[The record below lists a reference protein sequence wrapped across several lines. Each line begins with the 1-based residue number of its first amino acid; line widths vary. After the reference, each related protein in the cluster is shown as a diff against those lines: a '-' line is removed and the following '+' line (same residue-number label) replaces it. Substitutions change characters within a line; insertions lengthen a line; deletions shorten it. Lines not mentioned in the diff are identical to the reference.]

1 MRPTSFVLLAALSLA
16 GCIDSTTFASHN
28 VEVRFHRALPAAGVT
43 QLSVVNVAGSITVTG
58 WNRPGIDV
66 SALEYGADQAAIDRT
81 HIVAG
86 SSGSTALVKTQYDN
100 SGSIFGNH
108 NGAEV
113 DYTIHVPKSI
123 AVSVTN
129 VSGPTTLTAI
139 GGNVDAT
146 EVSGRLDASLGAL
159 SGTRNVH
166 MTTISGRITVRIA
179 RNSSARVDASTI
191 SGGVSLFFPSNIR
204 QGVVGNSASGRIGN
218 GTSSMT
224 LHTVSGPIAVEPE

>member
-28 VEVRFHRALPAAGVT
+28 VEVRFHRALPAAGVRE
-43 QLSVVNVAGSITVTG
+43 LRVVNVAGSITVMS
-58 WNRPGIDV
+58 WNRPSVDV
-66 SALEYGADQAAIDRT
+66 GALEYGSDQAAIERT

-86 SSGSTALVKTQYDN
+86 SSGPTVLVKTQYDN
-100 SGSIFGNH
+100 SGSIFGNQ

-113 DYTIHVPKSI
+113 DYTIHVPKSLS
-123 AVSVTN
+123 VSVTN
-129 VSGPTTLTAI
+129 VSGPTTLNGI

-146 EVSGRLDASLGAL
+146 EVSGRLDASLGTL
-159 SGTRNVH
+159 SGARTVH
-166 MTTISGRITVRIA
+166 MSAISGRITVRIT
-179 RNSSARVDASTI
+179 RNSNARVDASTI
-191 SGGVSLFFPSNIR
+191 SGPVNLFFPSNIR
-204 QGVVGNSASGRIGN
+204 QGVVGNSATGRIGK